1 VPQTQ
6 SSIHFPNNELET
18 GTQGADDAGMEIQAR
33 SRHRQ
38 SGFTLLELMIAAAIV
53 GVLAAIAIPLLV
65 SYQLRSKSA
74 EAKTNLGA
82 IRVLEEGYFSENQK
96 YRSAN
101 AEPAA
106 IPGSVAVAFDGAGS
120 DFGPLGFVPQG
131 RVYFSYGVAVSAD
144 GSGFTADAGADIDG
158 DGFVQYWGYANPD
171 SGGALT
177 AGKVGCDVASMQPK
191 SVGPCTA
198 SSGQSVF

>member
-1 VPQTQ
+1 MKIQ
-6 SSIHFPNNELET
+6 PNRRP
-18 GTQGADDAGMEIQAR
+18 GRA
-33 SRHRQ
+33 
-38 SGFTLLELMIAAAIV
+38 GFTLLELMIAVAVI
-53 GVLAAIAIPLLV
+53 GVLAAVAIPLLT

-82 IRVLEEGYFSENQK
+82 IRVLEETYYSENQT

-106 IPGSVAVAFDGAGS
+106 IPGSVTVAFDGVTS
-120 DFGPLGFVPQG
+120 DFEPLGFVPQG
-131 RVYFSYGVAVSAD
+131 QVYFSYGVAVSAD

-171 SGGALT
+171 GSGAMI
-177 AGKVGCDVASMQPK
+177 AGKVGCDVAGLQPK
-191 SVGPCTA
+191 TVGPCSPSA
-198 SSGQSVF
+198 GQSIF